1 MNPKKKNTLKK
12 KENSNENNENYKNNK
27 NNENNEN
34 NEKKNK
40 SERFIHIYKN
50 GEIIIMGSFDININL
65 AILRRLIKDKI
76 SEDGRFLSEGVGV
89 PISDENNIKLFNI
102 IKEDKIYI
110 EELNN
115 INKSSIYNKVEEKQ
129 IKKIDKIPI
138 ILKCDEN
145 NPFLIKTLYSEKL
158 DKIREQNKNII
169 NDNYYF
175 TFQGS
180 TISKDQEN
188 TFSIGEIMDNS
199 NNVLLRNLRP
209 KIKIKIMEDNKS
221 VKSEFVIDPLQKLSI
236 LRKELSLDYSK
247 AFTKNSSEID
257 MENEDN
263 LTIGDI
269 QIQGKINIVEKS
281 LKFTIFVNNS
291 QILKESYSPKIT
303 VANLRTYL
311 LMHIPK
317 DCSFIHANK
326 QTPKSPEIEDTITIS
341 KICDNKNNIF
351 IESDEKKVITTKN
364 IPLKDAQWLRKE
376 GELDIYLF
384 PSCKFIIGMPQN
396 FKIIK

>member
-1 MNPKKKNTLKK
+1 
-12 KENSNENNENYKNNK
+12 
-27 NNENNEN
+27 
-34 NEKKNK
+34 
-40 SERFIHIYKN
+40 
-50 GEIIIMGSFDININL
+50 MGSFDININL

-115 INKSSIYNKVEEKQ
+115 INKSNNYNKVEEKQ
-129 IKKIDKIPI
+129 IKNIDKIPI

-145 NPFLIKTLYSEKL
+145 NHFIIKTLYSEKL

-199 NNVLLRNLRP
+199 NNVLLRSLRP

-221 VKSEFVIDPLQKLSI
+221 VKSEFVIDPLQKLSK

-247 AFTKNSSEID
+247 AFTKNSSEIE

-263 LTIGDI
+263 LTVGDI

-291 QILKESYSPKIT
+291 QILKESYSPTIT
-303 VANLRTYL
+303 MANLRTYL

-317 DCSFIHANK
+317 DCSFIHSNK
-326 QTPKSPEIEDTITIS
+326 QIPIPPEIEDTITII
-341 KICDNKNNIF
+341 KI
-351 IESDEKKVITTKN
+351 
-364 IPLKDAQWLRKE
+364 
-376 GELDIYLF
+376 
-384 PSCKFIIGMPQN
+384 
-396 FKIIK
+396 

>member
-1 MNPKKKNTLKK
+1 
-12 KENSNENNENYKNNK
+12 
-27 NNENNEN
+27 
-34 NEKKNK
+34 
-40 SERFIHIYKN
+40 
-50 GEIIIMGSFDININL
+50 MGSFDININL

-115 INKSSIYNKVEEKQ
+115 INKSNNYNKVEEKR
-129 IKKIDKIPI
+129 IKNIDKIPI

-145 NPFLIKTLYSEKL
+145 NHFIIKTLYSEKL

-188 TFSIGEIMDNS
+188 TFSIGEIMDNY
-199 NNVLLRNLRP
+199 NNVLLRSLRP

-221 VKSEFVIDPLQKLSI
+221 VKSEFVIDPLQKLSK

-247 AFTKNSSEID
+247 AFTKNSSEIE

-263 LTIGDI
+263 LTVGDI
-269 QIQGKINIVEKS
+269 
-281 LKFTIFVNNS
+281 
-291 QILKESYSPKIT
+291 
-303 VANLRTYL
+303 
-311 LMHIPK
+311 
-317 DCSFIHANK
+317 
-326 QTPKSPEIEDTITIS
+326 
-341 KICDNKNNIF
+341 
-351 IESDEKKVITTKN
+351 
-364 IPLKDAQWLRKE
+364 
-376 GELDIYLF
+376 
-384 PSCKFIIGMPQN
+384 
-396 FKIIK
+396 

>member
-1 MNPKKKNTLKK
+1 MSKKVIKVIIGSQKIVKKITLETKLDKFREILEDSMPENCFFNKIIEKNDEQFYSIKDVEVNNQIFCSIKDIANIKIYLNNRNISNLDINEDESIENLIKELNGKIPIDSKIKFEDTEITIKEAK
-12 KENSNENNENYKNNK
+12 NEEMTIKDIVSENSIYFIHKGNKNNENYKNNK

-115 INKSSIYNKVEEKQ
+115 INKSNNYNKVEEKR
-129 IKKIDKIPI
+129 IKNIDKIPI

-145 NPFLIKTLYSEKL
+145 NHFIIKTLYSEKL

-188 TFSIGEIMDNS
+188 TFSIGEIMDNY
-199 NNVLLRNLRP
+199 NNVLLRSLRP

-221 VKSEFVIDPLQKLSI
+221 VKSEFVIDPLQKLSK

-247 AFTKNSSEID
+247 AFTKNSSEIE

-263 LTIGDI
+263 LTVGDI
-269 QIQGKINIVEKS
+269 
-281 LKFTIFVNNS
+281 
-291 QILKESYSPKIT
+291 
-303 VANLRTYL
+303 
-311 LMHIPK
+311 
-317 DCSFIHANK
+317 
-326 QTPKSPEIEDTITIS
+326 
-341 KICDNKNNIF
+341 
-351 IESDEKKVITTKN
+351 
-364 IPLKDAQWLRKE
+364 
-376 GELDIYLF
+376 
-384 PSCKFIIGMPQN
+384 
-396 FKIIK
+396 

>member
-1 MNPKKKNTLKK
+1 
-12 KENSNENNENYKNNK
+12 
-27 NNENNEN
+27 
-34 NEKKNK
+34 
-40 SERFIHIYKN
+40 
-50 GEIIIMGSFDININL
+50 MGSFDININL

-291 QILKESYSPKIT
+291 QILKESYSPKII

-326 QTPKSPEIEDTITIS
+326 QTPIPPEIEDTITIS

-384 PSCKFIIGMPQN
+384 PSCNKLEK
-396 FKIIK
+396 KIY